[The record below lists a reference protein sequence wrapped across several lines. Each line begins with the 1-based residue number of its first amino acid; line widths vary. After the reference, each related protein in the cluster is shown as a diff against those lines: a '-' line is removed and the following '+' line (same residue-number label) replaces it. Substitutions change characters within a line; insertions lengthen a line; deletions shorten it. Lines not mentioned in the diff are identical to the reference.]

1 MFCFFLR
8 RLTPSFEQGSDYYYE
23 VECSSESNGAA
34 QVCWNTK
41 YVKGKKGGS
50 GGVAA
55 APLSEPRPGA
65 ANPAQQAKSQNR
77 GSADDSPY
85 PSTVD
90 DGADFYEEDGG
101 EL

>member
-1 MFCFFLR
+1 M
-8 RLTPSFEQGSDYYYE
+8 
-23 VECSSESNGAA
+23 
-34 QVCWNTK
+34 
-41 YVKGKKGGS
+41 KGKKGGS

-55 APLSEPRPGA
+55 APLSDPRPGA